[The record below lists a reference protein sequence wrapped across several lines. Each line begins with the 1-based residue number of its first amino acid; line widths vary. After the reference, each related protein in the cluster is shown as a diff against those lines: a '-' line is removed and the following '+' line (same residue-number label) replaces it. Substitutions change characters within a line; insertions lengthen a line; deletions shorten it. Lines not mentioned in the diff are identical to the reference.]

1 MKLNELIIGKSF
13 YCRWRCNETDRP
25 MVKVATILMLTEKS
39 VIVKFEDET
48 MCEMDPS
55 EFIGAADAKK

>member
-1 MKLNELIIGKSF
+1 MKLNELTVGKTF

-25 MVKVATILMLTEKS
+25 LVKVATIIATTDKS
-39 VIVKFEDET
+39 VIVKFEEGPLY
-48 MCEMDPS
+48 EMDPS